1 MINLIIKEAKSY
13 TMHQLMLLTCLL
25 SMFMPFYIGLM
36 MLAALTLGLMMN
48 GELKVLLQE
57 TPQAKAGLLVI
68 LAGFIGA
75 LVYGNLLG
83 IGCSFMMLVIL
94 IAACDLRRHC
104 DAHFY
109 DRFIKLILLMSVVC
123 FAHALLEYLNITE
136 SLNYQFTDLI
146 IPDLPKYRVN
156 SVFFNA
162 NYYAMMCEFF
172 IIIALA
178 KLITSENKGI
188 YFFIILCNLSGL
200 YLTGCRSAWPAL
212 AVAILILFYFAGKR
226 KTAALLLLIEIC
238 LGLFVL
244 MEPELLPRLESSDSS
259 MDVRIGIW
267 QTAVQQFKVNPLLGH
282 GPLTYMQVYPQF
294 NGIATQHAHNIFLD
308 ALINFGIL
316 GVVPLIIFI
325 VNRLKEAFK
334 LCDIR
339 KALVLA
345 LTVIV
350 MIHGLL
356 DATIFWS
363 QTSFLYLSLLMMT
376 VNLKTDEA

>member
-1 MINLIIKEAKSY
+1 
-13 TMHQLMLLTCLL
+13 MHQLMLLTCLL

-48 GELKVLLQE
+48 GELKALLQE

-83 IGCSFMMLVIL
+83 VGCSFMMLVIL

-226 KTAALLLLIEIC
+226 KTRYC
-238 LGLFVL
+238 
-244 MEPELLPRLESSDSS
+244 
-259 MDVRIGIW
+259 
-267 QTAVQQFKVNPLLGH
+267 
-282 GPLTYMQVYPQF
+282 
-294 NGIATQHAHNIFLD
+294 
-308 ALINFGIL
+308 
-316 GVVPLIIFI
+316 
-325 VNRLKEAFK
+325 
-334 LCDIR
+334 C
-339 KALVLA
+339 
-345 LTVIV
+345 
-350 MIHGLL
+350 
-356 DATIFWS
+356 
-363 QTSFLYLSLLMMT
+363 
-376 VNLKTDEA
+376 